1 LSITKILNK
10 MIKTILLKDIK
21 LFLSDK
27 KSVLMT
33 FLLPILL
40 ISLFAFAF
48 GGIGSDNNQPKII
61 NLLITDLDKS
71 QDTKTIIT
79 ALDSISGVKLI
90 PTKLEKATNLVKK
103 GKYLG
108 VLVFKKG
115 LKDSLNENK
124 SLPIELKYDAAREI
138 EISMLQSVIMQ
149 KLMETISKK
158 LITNNINSYLDKE
171 FSGITANMKNRIAN
185 SIKNNQN
192 TDISIIKMTSV
203 LRENN
208 KNKTNLGLIQ
218 AVSGTA
224 IMMLLFSI
232 AGIGGGLLDEKEAGT
247 LKRLFYSPIKPS
259 TILFGKM
266 GAALIIAIAQLIIMF
281 LFSWIAFK
289 LPIFKD
295 LPSLILMIL
304 ATAFAVSSFGIFLV
318 SITKT
323 RQQLNG
329 LSTIIIM
336 LMSAIGGSMIPL
348 FVMPSIMQKIAVI
361 SVNYWGI
368 QGFYDIFWRSL
379 PLIEIAPRLLV
390 LIGIGLFM
398 TIISIF
404 FFKKNMLKLV

>member
-1 LSITKILNK
+1 
-10 MIKTILLKDIK
+10 MIKTILLKDLK

-48 GGIGSDNNQPKII
+48 GGIGSTSSEPKMIK
-61 NLLITDLDKS
+61 LLITDLDKS
-71 QDTKTIIT
+71 KEIKSLISN
-79 ALDSISGVKLI
+79 LDSIKGIELI
-90 PTKLEKATNLVKK
+90 PTEIKKATSLVKK
-103 GKYLG
+103 GKYIG
-108 VLVFKKG
+108 VLVFNKG
-115 LKDSLNENK
+115 FQDSLTNNK

-138 EISMLQSVIMQ
+138 EIGILQSVIMQ
-149 KLMETISKK
+149 RLMKNIGEK
-158 LITNNINSYLDKE
+158 LISNNINSYLEKE
-171 FSGITANMKNRIAN
+171 FSGLPENMKNKIVK
-185 SIKNNQN
+185 SINNNNQKN
-192 TDISIIKMTSV
+192 EIDNLAILKMTSI
-203 LRENN
+203 LREDNNN
-208 KNKTNLGLIQ
+208 KTSLGLIQ
-218 AVSGTA
+218 AVAGTA

-247 LKRLFYSPIKPS
+247 LKRLFYSPLKPS
-259 TILFGKM
+259 SILFGKM
-266 GAALIIAIAQLIIMF
+266 GAALIIAIVQLLIMF

-295 LPSLILMIL
+295 LPSLIFMIL

-318 SITKT
+318 SIAKT

-348 FVMPSIMQKIAVI
+348 FVMPAIMQKIAVI

-368 QGFYDIFWRSL
+368 QGFYDIFWRNLS
-379 PLIEIAPRLLV
+379 LIEIAPRILV
-390 LIGIGLFM
+390 LVGIGFFITSL
-398 TIISIF
+398 SIF